1 MRARRVMS
9 GPMTR
14 IPLWLTVIIAI
25 VLAALGGRAI
35 SAQDKYTVQVP
46 GGLAL
51 ADCRGYEDWTEV
63 AASHPQGNDPKRT

>member
-1 MRARRVMS
+1 MADGDHCGSTRRLGRQGHFRA
-9 GPMTR
+9 GQ
-14 IPLWLTVIIAI
+14 A
-25 VLAALGGRAI
+25 
-35 SAQDKYTVQVP
+35 VQVP

>member
-14 IPLWLTVIIAI
+14 IPLWLMVIIAV

-35 SAQDKYTVQVP
+35 SAQDKYTVRP

-63 AASHPQGNDPKRT
+63 AASHPQGNDRKRT

>member
-1 MRARRVMS
+1 MAD
-9 GPMTR
+9 
-14 IPLWLTVIIAI
+14 VIFAV

-35 SAQDKYTVQVP
+35 AQDRYPVQVP